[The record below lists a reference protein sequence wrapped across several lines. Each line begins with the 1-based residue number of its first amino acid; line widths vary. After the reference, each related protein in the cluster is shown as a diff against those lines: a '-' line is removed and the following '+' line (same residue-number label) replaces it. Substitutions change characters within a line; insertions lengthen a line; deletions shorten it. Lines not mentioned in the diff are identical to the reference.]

1 MKTFAQWVL
10 ALTRGY
16 IKATGKEPDKL
27 AKLKINMEA
36 GQKVKDQK
44 KVIEFP
50 KERVTDWTKERS
62 KPGMFD
68 NIFAKMQKDMGK
80 KPKVVKT
87 QSLFATEKEFAS
99 DLQSIRMNL
108 IKNDP
113 HFNLKIAER
122 YKLPG
127 ERTYSAFE
135 EGKLLSPTQRQK
147 ILDDIKGVMKNDE
160 YRTQFGEDFNFTEI
174 TDDLFRIDKA
184 YGGLAGMLG
193 ERTGLFGGGPPGV
206 HGRETGGGY
215 SDRERHEQRQNVGG
229 PPGGGDPGM
238 TYQPPTKFITKKK
251 YPPSL
256 SSPTLREE
264 VRKKREEAAFEAMWR
279 GAPPSMGER
288 EKMFRKYRTAKLL
301 EEKRI
306 SDFDKKIAERKK
318 LYPYADMTEEE
329 FADKYSKVY
338 DYMKQDPNW
347 NFEEFQKVSFAN
359 PGETFQATG
368 ARDIGLP
375 LGRTDTREIDLFMTP
390 FGKTN
395 LEMTTAGPKYGY
407 KKIMSDQDKAQV
419 ALHEMRHKK
428 ILTEPLLTEAQ
439 PPLAV
444 EVSKMKGPIGFRP
457 QGEPPLMYRHLAP
470 PGSKNEFSHPLDM
483 HEVFT
488 RFMDSQYGHL
498 KTPSGP
504 YFDKIW
510 RDEWQPYADKYEKI
524 LTEYD
529 LSPVN
534 LAGGGIAG
542 MLGEPTYQDD
552 SHRVPLRKGKT
563 PKYKKDPIDWWELL
577 GPDDEDPDVWSD
589 ILKSVGLR
597 EGGRVPLAG
606 GKKALQGL
614 AKLMDEFF
622 PGTTKV
628 GQTSRPM
635 AEKTQLKRA
644 LADFQERQKA
654 AKLKEEQIKEF
665 KGEELLKWDDLGGSK
680 ADPFSPDFDFKAEAD
695 LIAKTP
701 FTKSQSKKLKV
712 WENPDKVRAAVDD
725 IFSSGDYKMD
735 AQMASEAL
743 VENNPKAFGN
753 KLFDDLDD
761 KTRSDIYGAVV
772 NVVQRD
778 LAKMLQ
784 LKRAPKPTKT
794 LEGIKKTGTID
805 ISDPNIAEEFT
816 KFMKETDPKGHAKV
830 QKVVDDANQ
839 QLELKRFKT
848 KGRKPNAD
856 GGRVPMWLGGGLG
869 VGKDLLRAIMKY
881 HSKTGTT
888 GLTGSKMLQLVN
900 PKQFNKMLDKPEG
913 IPAIAKEII
922 EKHIKEMKAD
932 RLGAVEHS
940 LGMAK
945 KMKKSKDK
953 LKEVDKITEKL
964 TKEFVDKGMDKEMVK
979 DLVDM
984 FINAKYPDVLKI
996 KALPNIT
1003 DKAILEL
1010 ENIGKNLATKGR
1022 KLNASGGLA
1031 HMVGE

>member
-1 MKTFAQWVL
+1 
-10 ALTRGY
+10 
-16 IKATGKEPDKL
+16 
-27 AKLKINMEA
+27 
-36 GQKVKDQK
+36 
-44 KVIEFP
+44 
-50 KERVTDWTKERS
+50 
-62 KPGMFD
+62 
-68 NIFAKMQKDMGK
+68 
-80 KPKVVKT
+80 
-87 QSLFATEKEFAS
+87 
-99 DLQSIRMNL
+99 
-108 IKNDP
+108 
-113 HFNLKIAER
+113 
-122 YKLPG
+122 
-127 ERTYSAFE
+127 
-135 EGKLLSPTQRQK
+135 
-147 ILDDIKGVMKNDE
+147 
-160 YRTQFGEDFNFTEI
+160 
-174 TDDLFRIDKA
+174 
-184 YGGLAGMLG
+184 
-193 ERTGLFGGGPPGV
+193 
-206 HGRETGGGY
+206 
-215 SDRERHEQRQNVGG
+215 
-229 PPGGGDPGM
+229 
-238 TYQPPTKFITKKK
+238 
-251 YPPSL
+251 
-256 SSPTLREE
+256 
-264 VRKKREEAAFEAMWR
+264 
-279 GAPPSMGER
+279 
-288 EKMFRKYRTAKLL
+288 
-301 EEKRI
+301 
-306 SDFDKKIAERKK
+306 
-318 LYPYADMTEEE
+318 
-329 FADKYSKVY
+329 
-338 DYMKQDPNW
+338 
-347 NFEEFQKVSFAN
+347 
-359 PGETFQATG
+359 
-368 ARDIGLP
+368 
-375 LGRTDTREIDLFMTP
+375 
-390 FGKTN
+390 
-395 LEMTTAGPKYGY
+395 
-407 KKIMSDQDKAQV
+407 
-419 ALHEMRHKK
+419 
-428 ILTEPLLTEAQ
+428 
-439 PPLAV
+439 
-444 EVSKMKGPIGFRP
+444 
-457 QGEPPLMYRHLAP
+457 
-470 PGSKNEFSHPLDM
+470 
-483 HEVFT
+483 
-488 RFMDSQYGHL
+488 
-498 KTPSGP
+498 
-504 YFDKIW
+504 
-510 RDEWQPYADKYEKI
+510 
-524 LTEYD
+524 
-529 LSPVN
+529 
-534 LAGGGIAG
+534 
-542 MLGEPTYQDD
+542 
-552 SHRVPLRKGKT
+552 
-563 PKYKKDPIDWWELL
+563 
-577 GPDDEDPDVWSD
+577 
-589 ILKSVGLR
+589 
-597 EGGRVPLAG
+597 
-606 GKKALQGL
+606 
-614 AKLMDEFF
+614 
-622 PGTTKV
+622 
-628 GQTSRPM
+628 M

-784 LKRAPKPTKT
+784 LKRASKPTKT

-816 KFMKETDPKGHAKV
+816 KFMKETDPKGYAKI

-869 VGKDLLRAIMKY
+869 AGKDLLRAIMKY

-913 IPAIAKEII
+913 IPAIAKEMI